1 MITNEVKNVTI
12 DRYGEKILTN
22 YYTQTGKQGADKF
35 VETMFHMK
43 SDVLNDYMDDN
54 DLRVVMSFEE
64 YHQFLLRQLEE
75 LTNYDNENFI
85 FKPFFMNDKWYAECE
100 TLELGRVFLLE
111 KDQKLPIA
119 KVFEDEQ
126 SVIDYIKELD

>member
-1 MITNEVKNVTI
+1 MITNEVKNITT
-12 DRYGEKILTN
+12 DRYGDKIISN
-22 YYTQTGKQGADKF
+22 FYTQTGKVTSSKY
-35 VETMFHMK
+35 VELMFHMK

-75 LTNYDNENFI
+75 LTNYDNENLI
-85 FKPFFMNDKWYAECE
+85 FKPIFTGGRWYAQCE
-100 TLELGRVFLLE
+100 TIELGRVFLLE
-111 KDQKLPIA
+111 KDCNLPKA

-126 SVIDYIKELD
+126 SVVDYIKELD